1 MANYLLAQVQL
12 RYSNKNLEIW
22 SEAVALMRDMM
33 AEEGVILKHGMV
45 TQLGGRLFE
54 IWNLWEVEDAEHMNR
69 ARRSVH
75 QKDTYRKVHAMLAD
89 IIEAE
94 TFRYLQSLPYAP
106 DNR

>member
-1 MANYLLAQVQL
+1 MANYLLAQIQL
-12 RYSNKNLEIW
+12 RYSNKNLERW
-22 SEAVALMRDMM
+22 SEAVAVLRDLM
-33 AEEGVILKHGMV
+33 EGEGVKLQHGMV

-69 ARRSVH
+69 ARRNIH
-75 QKDTYRKVHAMLAD
+75 HKEAYRKVHTMLAD

-106 DNR
+106 ADG